1 MTMNS
6 TLREMAFNSEPAQNI
21 RRQARLFGMRTLAD
35 DAKDKAAQ
43 GITSLAEVRKLTM
56 GGH

>member
-1 MTMNS
+1 
-6 TLREMAFNSEPAQNI
+6 
-21 RRQARLFGMRTLAD
+21 MRTLAD
-35 DAKDKAAQ
+35 DAKDKAAL